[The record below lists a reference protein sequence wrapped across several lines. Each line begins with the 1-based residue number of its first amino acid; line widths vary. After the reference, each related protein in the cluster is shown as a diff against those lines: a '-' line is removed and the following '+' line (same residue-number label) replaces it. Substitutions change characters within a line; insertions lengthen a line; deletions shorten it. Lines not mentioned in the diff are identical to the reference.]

1 MAQLFLL
8 YVNTKSAW
16 WWLTYSLFEIA
27 GRSQRRAFLKTTVIL
42 KPQKGL
48 WHPQSCPCVTN
59 STWHLHQ
66 PIACLEDCIV
76 SGNLGGSLWVLMKMT
91 NVVIWL
97 LLWGR
102 ENPKLWVQHLNESR
116 NVIQNVT
123 VRPTP
128 IPHLPIRPSPFLVAE
143 FVLCSWIWLLI
154 RIVVT
159 A

>member
-48 WHPQSCPCVTN
+48 CHPQSYLCVTN
-59 STWHLHQ
+59 NTWHLHQ
-66 PIACLEDCIV
+66 SISCLEDCIV
-76 SGNLGGSLWVLMKMT
+76 SGNLEGSLWVLMKMT

-97 LLWGR
+97 ILWG
-102 ENPKLWVQHLNESR
+102 EGKSKVVSSTFEWIEKCHTKCYSETNSH
-116 NVIQNVT
+116 
-123 VRPTP
+123 
-128 IPHLPIRPSPFLVAE
+128 SPFAYE
-143 FVLCSWIWLLI
+143 PLLS
-154 RIVVT
+154 
-159 A
+159 